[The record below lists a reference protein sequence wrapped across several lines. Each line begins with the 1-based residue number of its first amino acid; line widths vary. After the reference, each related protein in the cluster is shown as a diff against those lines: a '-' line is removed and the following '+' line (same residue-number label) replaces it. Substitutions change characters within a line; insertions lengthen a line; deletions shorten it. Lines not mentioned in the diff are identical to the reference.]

1 MSRRMWGWLWRTGE
15 WRGPS
20 ALVRWRTSDGRSRA
34 ARSGAEV
41 GCLLLLDANDN
52 HRKLKIGREIAPP
65 KDDASSSRL
74 STFIP

>member
-41 GCLLLLDANDN
+41 GCLLLLDANDY

-65 KDDASSSRL
+65 TDDASSSRL
-74 STFIP
+74 STLIP